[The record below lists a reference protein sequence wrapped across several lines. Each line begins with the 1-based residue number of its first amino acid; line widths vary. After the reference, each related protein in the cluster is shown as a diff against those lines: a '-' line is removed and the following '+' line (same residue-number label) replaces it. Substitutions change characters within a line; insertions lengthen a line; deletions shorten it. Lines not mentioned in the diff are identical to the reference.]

1 MDIALM
7 RIQSFP
13 VDFSGK
19 GWILLVCPGII
30 ASMVLLAHC
39 TGNREPG
46 YAGFFVSGDSL
57 TGTS

>member
-1 MDIALM
+1 M